1 MSSRRPPAAF
11 TLVELLVVIA
21 IVGTLVALL
30 LPAVQA
36 VRETARR
43 TQCLNNLR
51 QIGLSMEM
59 YLDGHREVYPDIAR
73 MPDPNTD
80 DLGIMD
86 VLGPYMERNQASAAC
101 PSDNGRRW
109 KPEENRW
116 VPDDPYYIRVGQS
129 YEYRTI
135 YLHPD
140 DGLVALAGMCRPK
153 LAKVRKL
160 SDFVLFNDYD
170 PFHGPPET
178 VGSRNAVFADG
189 HADSY

>member
-1 MSSRRPPAAF
+1 MSIRCRRAGF

-30 LPAVQA
+30 MPAVQA
-36 VRETARR
+36 AREAARR
-43 TQCLNNLR
+43 THCLNNLR

-59 YLDGHREVYPDIAR
+59 YLDTHREVYPDIAR
-73 MPDPNTD
+73 FPSINTNSPRM
-80 DLGIMD
+80 ID

-109 KPEENRW
+109 DEETERF
-116 VPDDPYYIRVGQS
+116 VTAEPYYVTEGQS

-135 YLHPD
+135 YRHPQE
-140 DGLVALAGMCRPK
+140 GFLELAGTRRPK

-160 SDFVLFNDYD
+160 SEFELFNDYD
-170 PFHGPPET
+170 PFHGPPGT
-178 VGSRNAVFADG
+178 IGSRNVVYADG
-189 HADSY
+189 HADVY

>member
-116 VPDDPYYIRVGQS
+116 VPNDPYYITRRTKLRV
-129 YEYRTI
+129 
-135 YLHPD
+135 PD
-140 DGLVALAGMCRPK
+140 DLLPSRRRP
-153 LAKVRKL
+153 
-160 SDFVLFNDYD
+160 
-170 PFHGPPET
+170 GGT
-178 VGSRNAVFADG
+178 GRNAPPQIGQGQKIVGIRAV
-189 HADSY
+189 